1 MRYLYILAGLITF
14 GIGTVTIWVP
24 GIPTTPFYLL
34 TAFFWDRSSER
45 LHSWLINNKHYKTYI
60 HEGIY
65 QRKLSQRGRIV
76 IYLVTAAMMSIPFF
90 TSGKLWLQITL
101 VLASLSQ
108 IISMEGFYR
117 GWWMNNWFLV
127 KEDDEA

>member
-1 MRYLYILAGLITF
+1 MK
-14 GIGTVTIWVP
+14 V
-24 GIPTTPFYLL
+24 
-34 TAFFWDRSSER
+34 S
-45 LHSWLINNKHYKTYI
+45 INANSRN
-60 HEGIY
+60 EGD
-65 QRKLSQRGRIV
+65 V